1 MCPSR
6 AAGSAPCGW
15 RWRSAPSLLLL
26 VFIRETASAWTSAI
40 SVLTA
45 PAAGVA
51 LLQAPYL
58 GMLLAVSAAL
68 GRSMQQPNAARRNRR
83 I

>member
-1 MCPSR
+1 MSKQGSR
-6 AAGSAPCGW
+6 ISALRVALALC
-15 RWRSAPSLLLL
+15 AVLLLL
-26 VFIRETASAWTSAI
+26 VFILETASAWTSAI

-51 LLQAPYL
+51 LLLAPYL
-58 GMLLAVSAAL
+58 GLVLAVSAAL